1 MINQIVPAQAFAAG
15 KAAYAQM
22 MTYDAIAEAAREK
35 WLGMSAEEQINAIT
49 LEALKAE
56 PGLASFP
63 FWTIFTSIHLVV
75 EMEEITGALI
85 LPKCPLPDSDIP
97 RLSNYRNILAAVAKQ
112 VKCRDR
118 GFVLT
123 FLRDVC
129 FQSCISTNGRQNPY
143 TGLFDR
149 YGVRSVEDWSNPPF
163 AKGTQKVP
171 ERTFHRIKNQLV
183 KLGLIHAE
191 QHMWNNTK
199 CLWIKAT
206 DKLSRIIF
214 EDGHWENVRPKVV
227 KSKPAAKTAD
237 RKPRGLS
244 AVHKQLDVELR
255 GLYDVVIS
263 ADHNTM
269 QKPDRWALFDRLT
282 QPIALSD
289 KMEKRPFAPPGTAR
303 FKRLQEALDLAHFPN
318 QWG

>member
-1 MINQIVPAQAFAAG
+1 MINQIVPEQALAAG

-22 MTYDAIAEAAREK
+22 MADDAIADAAHEK
-35 WLGMSAEEQINAIT
+35 WRAMSAEEQIYAVT

-56 PGLASFP
+56 PGFASFP
-63 FWTIFTSIHLVV
+63 FWTIFTSIHVVV
-75 EMEEITGALI
+75 EVEITGALI
-85 LPKCPLPDSDIP
+85 LPKCPFPDSDIP
-97 RLSNYRNILAAVAKQ
+97 RRSNYRKILAAAAKL

-118 GFVLT
+118 GFVRT

-129 FQSCISTNGRQNPY
+129 FQSCLSTNGRRNPD

-149 YGVRSVEDWSNPPF
+149 YGVRSVEEWSNPPF

-183 KLGLIHAE
+183 KLGLIQAE

-206 DKLSRIIF
+206 GKLSRIVF
-214 EDGHWENVRPKVV
+214 EDGYWENVRPKAV
-227 KSKPAAKTAD
+227 KSKPAANIINQ
-237 RKPRGLS
+237 KPRGLS
-244 AVHKQLDVELR
+244 AIHKQRDVELR

-263 ADHNTM
+263 ADHKTM
-269 QKPDRWALFDRLT
+269 PKPHRWALFDLLT

-289 KMEKRPFAPPGTAR
+289 KIEKRPFAPPGTAR